1 MALQLTKINGVQKA
15 AILLIA
21 LGSDLSSRVLKQ
33 DFQQAEIEQL
43 THEISN
49 MIKIPVEVRNAVLDE
64 FMELQKARDYL
75 MHGGLNYA
83 KELLEKAVGHTKA
96 TEILNKLTIDMKA
109 IPFSSLRKT
118 DPKQIYNFIREE
130 HPQTIALI
138 LAHLTPEQ
146 SAIILGMLPQELQ
159 SEISRRIAIID
170 RFTPDIVRD
179 VEFLLERKLSS
190 VVQQDQTVVGGVQ
203 SLVDILN
210 RVGRSAE
217 KVILEGLEREDP
229 VLAEEVKRRMFVFED
244 LIQLPDNFIQRV
256 LKEVNSKD
264 LVLAMRGANE
274 DVNSR
279 IYKNMSKRAA
289 EMIKEEMEVMGPVRL
304 KEVEKAQQKVVTIIR
319 KLDESGEIIISRGG
333 EDVIIV

>member
-1 MALQLTKINGVQKA
+1 MQQLTGIQKA

-33 DFQQAEIEQL
+33 DFYEVEIEQL
-43 THEISN
+43 TQEISN
-49 MIKIPVEVRNAVLDE
+49 MIKVPVEVKNAVLDE
-64 FMELQKARDYL
+64 FLELQRAREFL
-75 MHGGLNYA
+75 IHGGMSYA
-83 KELLEKAVGHTKA
+83 KEMLEKAVGHQKA
-96 TEILNKLTIDMKA
+96 SEILNKLTSDMKA
-109 IPFSSLRKT
+109 IPFSALRKT
-118 DPKQIYNFIREE
+118 DPKHLFNFIREE

-138 LAHLTPEQ
+138 LAHLTPDQ
-146 SAIILGMLPQELQ
+146 AAVILASMPPETQ

-170 RFTPDIVRD
+170 RFTPDIIRD
-179 VEFLLERKLSS
+179 VEALLEQKISS
-190 VVQQDQTVVGGVQ
+190 VVQQDHTVVGGVQ
-203 SLVDILN
+203 SLVDIVN

-229 VLAEEVKRRMFVFED
+229 VLAEEVKRRMLVFED

-264 LVLAMRGANE
+264 LALAMRGANE
-274 DVNSR
+274 EVNTR

-289 EMIKEEMEVMGPVRL
+289 EMLKEEIEFMGPVRL
-304 KEVEKAQQKVVTIIR
+304 KEVEQAQQKIVNVIR

-333 EDVIIV
+333 EDVII